1 MPGPFTPMLATLVE
15 EPFDDPAWL
24 FEVKWD
30 GYRALS
36 SIAGGQ
42 AKFFSRN
49 QNEMTGDFPELLEL
63 PSHLKASTAVLDGE
77 ICALD
82 AQGRSSFS
90 LMQQR
95 TGFEPSKLRRRKR
108 GDVEIVYYI
117 FDLLYLDGFSLF
129 RVSLETRKQLL
140 TSILTASHLIRYS
153 DHIDEKGL
161 SLFKVAADQGLEG
174 MVAKK
179 RNSFYQQK
187 RTRDWLKVKI
197 RHTQECVIG
206 GYTDPR
212 GSREHF
218 GSIVLGLYDQKGSL
232 VPVGQ
237 AGSGFTHHTH
247 EAMWMKLKALKIET
261 SPFSEKPDSSRGLHF
276 VRPEL
281 VAEIKFSEWTHSGAA
296 GGPKM
301 RAPVFTGLRFDKKPR
316 ECVFEIPVKGSPQ

>member
-1 MPGPFTPMLATLVE
+1 MLATLVE
-15 EPFDDPAWL
+15 EPFDHPDWL

-30 GYRALS
+30 GYRA
-36 SIAGGQ
+36 IAIIENGN

-49 QNEMTGDFPELLEL
+49 LNEMTGDFPELLEL

-82 AQGRSSFS
+82 DQGRSSFS

-108 GDVEIVYYI
+108 GDVDIVYYI
-117 FDLLYLDGFSLF
+117 FDLLYLDGYSLL
-129 RVSLETRKQLL
+129 RVELETRKRILASLL
-140 TSILTASHLIRYS
+140 QTGHLIRYS
-153 DHIDEKGL
+153 DHIDDKGVA
-161 SLFKVAADQGLEG
+161 LFKIASKKGLEG

-179 RNSFYQQK
+179 RDSFYTQK

-218 GSIVLGLYDQKGSL
+218 GSIVLGLYDQRGSL

-237 AGSGFTHHTH
+237 AGSGFTQKTH
-247 EAMWMKLKALKIET
+247 EAMWKKLKELESDK

-276 VRPEL
+276 VQLEL
-281 VAEIKFSEWTHSGAA
+281 VAEIKFSEWTHAGAA

-301 RAPVFTGLRFDKKPR
+301 RAPVFTGIRFDKKPR
-316 ECVFEIPVKGSPQ
+316 ECVFEISKKVSPHP